1 MEILL
6 LIVGISLLLLP
17 LCFLGV
23 IGYAGWLWH
32 KGRANELT
40 GPVKGLLKSPHSKR
54 RILYLLTL
62 SIECSLALIRAIV
75 FGFLM
80 SLLFSS
86 FVAAS
91 SLLIAPS
98 ALTYTDGRGLSAL
111 LAATIGSGGV
121 GFLFGV
127 LIAYTPIVLSVAT
140 WIGMIPGGNIVTRW
154 ALNAREPSRR
164 EFQKIQDELEVI
176 EARCENFK
184 EPTNFFIIDEVI
196 PNAYI
201 VGSTLY
207 LTKDLVRG
215 DYLLPVLAQ
224 ALGYVHTGDGLRLLA
239 LRRLVLPPFYWLSRE
254 KQTETLTKAVGIASQ
269 AERLLDIRMSMKVAA
284 SGAITTFVLACI
296 GGGIGVLLLS
306 MFWESYWSH
315 ADYAADDFA
324 GQCGLAEEL
333 VDYLDTYNAFVFPIP
348 YQMNTRPPIELRR
361 DNLFC
366 WISDTEGA
374 EVF

>member
-6 LIVGISLLLLP
+6 LIVGVSLLLLP
-17 LCFLGV
+17 MCFLGV

-32 KGRANELT
+32 KGRANELA
-40 GPVKGLLKSPHSKR
+40 GPVRGLLKSPHIKR
-54 RILYLLTL
+54 RFLYLLTL
-62 SIECSLALIRAIV
+62 GIECSLALIRAIA
-75 FGFLM
+75 FGVLM
-80 SLLFSS
+80 SLLFGS
-86 FVAAS
+86 FFAFI

-98 ALTYTDGRGLSAL
+98 TLEYAEGKGLSAL

-127 LIAYTPIVLSVAT
+127 LIAYAPIVLSVAT
-140 WIGMIPGGNIVTRW
+140 WIGIIPGGNIVTCW
-154 ALNAREPSRR
+154 ALHARQPSRR
-164 EFQKIQDELEVI
+164 EVQKIKEALEVI
-176 EARCENFK
+176 DARCENVK
-184 EPTNFFIIDEVI
+184 EPTTFFIIDEVY

-224 ALGYVHTGDGLRLLA
+224 AIGYAHNGDGLRLLA
-239 LRRLVLPPFYWLSRE
+239 LRRLVLPPFYWFSRE
-254 KQTETLTKAVGIASQ
+254 KQTEMLSKAVGFAGQ
-269 AERLLDIRMSMKVAA
+269 AERLLDIRLSMKVAA
-284 SGAITTFVLACI
+284 SGMITTFVLACI
-296 GGGIGVLLLS
+296 GGGIGVLLSS
-306 MFWESYWSH
+306 MFWESYWCH
-315 ADYAADDFA
+315 ADYAADDFV

-333 VDYLDTYNAFVFPIP
+333 VAYLDTYSTFVFPIP